1 MTPTKRRARWLAYLA
16 VLGPGILAAV
26 AGNDAGG
33 VYTYASAGAEYA
45 FRMLWL
51 LFFITFA
58 LIVVQEMCARMGAV
72 TGKGLSDLIRENFGV
87 RWTLVAMM
95 ALLVANSFITMSE
108 FAGIASALQ
117 MFGIPGYISVP
128 VVAVAVWLLVVKGDY
143 GTVEKGLM
151 IIALLF
157 LAYPIAAFLEPVPW
171 GEALHTML
179 VPSAK
184 WIEPSPRFILLGIG
198 IIGTT
203 IAPWMQFYVQASV
216 VDKGVRAQ
224 DLPLQRADIFSGGMV
239 ANLIAFFIIVVT
251 ATAFLGHH
259 QRIGNALDA
268 AAALRPV
275 AGNFAA
281 LLFSAGLLGASI
293 MGALA
298 VPLTTSYAVSEA
310 FGWERGLGQRF
321 RQAPLFYGLYTFII
335 AISAVV
341 VMVISAT
348 GNDHVLIEAIL
359 RAQQISGMITPVILI
374 FILLLINNPRLMGR
388 HTNSR
393 LYNFIAWGT
402 VVLIVLFIVTWVVT
416 ELFPGL
422 FH

>member
-51 LFFITFA
+51 LFVITIA

-87 RWTLVAMM
+87 RWTLVAML

-108 FAGIASALQ
+108 FAGIASALS
-117 MFGIPGYISVP
+117 MFGVPGYVSVP
-128 VVAVAVWLLVVKGDY
+128 LIAAAVWLLVVKGDY

-151 IIALLF
+151 VIALLF

-171 GEALHTML
+171 GTVLQTML
-179 VPSAK
+179 VPSGQ
-184 WIEPSPRFILLGIG
+184 WIEASPHFILLGIG

-203 IAPWMQFYVQASV
+203 VAPWMQFYVQASV

-224 DLPLQRADIFSGGMV
+224 DLPLQRADIFSGGIV
-239 ANLIAFFIIVVT
+239 ANLVAFFIIVVT
-251 ATAFLGHH
+251 ATAFLGRH
-259 QRIGNALDA
+259 QPIGSALDA
-268 AAALRPV
+268 ATALRPV
-275 AGNFAA
+275 AGNFAS
-281 LLFSAGLLGASI
+281 LLFAAGLLGASV

-298 VPLTTSYAVSEA
+298 VPLTTAYAVSEA

-335 AISAVV
+335 AISALV

-348 GNDHVLIEAIL
+348 GKDAVLIEAIL
-359 RAQQISGMITPVILI
+359 RAQQISGMITPIILV

-393 LYNFIAWGT
+393 VYNVIAWGT
-402 VVLIVLFIVTWVVT
+402 VALVGVFILAWLAT
-416 ELFPGL
+416 ELLPGL
-422 FH
+422 LG

>member
-1 MTPTKRRARWLAYLA
+1 MTQTKRRARWLAYLA

-45 FRMLWL
+45 YRMLWL
-51 LFFITFA
+51 LFFITVA

-87 RWTLVAMM
+87 RWTLVAMI
-95 ALLVANSFITMSE
+95 AILVANSFITMSE
-108 FAGIASALQ
+108 FAGIASALA
-117 MFGIPGYISVP
+117 MFGIPGFISVP
-128 VVAVAVWLLVVKGDY
+128 LIALAVWLLVVKGDY

-157 LAYPIAAFLEPVPW
+157 IAYPIAAFLEPVAW
-171 GEALHTML
+171 GKVMQTML
-179 VPSAK
+179 VPSPQWVDA
-184 WIEPSPRFILLGIG
+184 SPHFILLGIG

-203 IAPWMQFYVQASV
+203 VAPWMQFYVQASV

-224 DLPLQRADIFSGGMV
+224 DLPLQRADIFSGGIV

-251 ATAFLGHH
+251 ATAFIGHH
-259 QRIGNALDA
+259 QAIGNATEA
-268 AAALRPV
+268 AQALRPV
-275 AGNFAA
+275 AGAFAPY
-281 LLFSAGLLGASI
+281 LFAAGLLGASI

-298 VPLTTSYAVSEA
+298 VPLTTSYAVCEA
-310 FGWERGLGQRF
+310 FGWERGLDHRF
-321 RQAPLFYGLYTFII
+321 REAPLFYGLYTTII
-335 AISAVV
+335 IIGALV
-341 VMVISAT
+341 VMLLPE
-348 GNDHVLIEAIL
+348 HVYIDAIL

-393 LYNFIAWGT
+393 VYNIIAWGT
-402 VVLIVLFIVTWVVT
+402 VALVGLFIIAWLTT

-422 FH
+422 FGR